1 VRILG
6 IDPGSRVA
14 GWALVEVDR
23 GRVTALELGAWKVPG
38 GRDRARSLGELA
50 SRAEA
55 FLAGRDPEV
64 AAVESLFHHRNARSV
79 LVLAEA
85 RGVLLS
91 VLGRLGIPVREYA
104 PAEIKQTIC
113 GNGNATKDQV
123 RRVLPRT
130 FPGLARFPL
139 DGVPDDATDALAAAL
154 THAVRAR
161 FESRVPGRDG

>member
-1 VRILG
+1 MRILG

-14 GWALVEVDR
+14 GWALVEVVR
-23 GRVTALELGAWKVPG
+23 GEVTALELGTWKVPG
-38 GRDRARSLGELA
+38 GRDRGRALAHLAEL
-50 SRAEA
+50 AEA

-64 AAVESLFHHRNARSV
+64 AAVESLFQHRNVRSA

-85 RGVLLS
+85 RGVLLA
-91 VLGRLGIPVREYA
+91 VLGRRGIPVREYA

-113 GNGNATKDQV
+113 GTGNAGKDQV

-139 DGVPDDATDALAAAL
+139 EGLADDATDALAAAL

-161 FESRVPGRDG
+161 LETRMAGRGR

>member
-1 VRILG
+1 MRILG

-14 GWALVEVDR
+14 GWALVEVAE
-23 GRVTALELGAWKVPG
+23 GRIRALELGAWRVAA
-38 GRDRARSLGELA
+38 GRSRARALA
-50 SRAEA
+50 DLAARAEA

-64 AAVESLFHHRNARSV
+64 AAVESLFQHRNVRSA

-91 VLGRLGIPVREYA
+91 VLGRRGIEVREYT

-113 GNGNATKDQV
+113 GSGKATKEQV

-154 THAVRAR
+154 CHAVRAA
-161 FESRVPGRDG
+161 FERRVPGGRS